1 MYLFVQVRADP
12 RGTPAMGHREASCLN
27 LKGVSARMKI
37 VFKDINSLQR
47 YSKILKAGQ
56 HTQQLVTFKPRV
68 PLIHND
74 TWSLLIDLEELD
86 K

>member
-1 MYLFVQVRADP
+1 MFQAVLRKTSQMEKEWKKRMD
-12 RGTPAMGHREASCLN
+12 TLN

-47 YSKILKAGQ
+47 YSKILKAAQ